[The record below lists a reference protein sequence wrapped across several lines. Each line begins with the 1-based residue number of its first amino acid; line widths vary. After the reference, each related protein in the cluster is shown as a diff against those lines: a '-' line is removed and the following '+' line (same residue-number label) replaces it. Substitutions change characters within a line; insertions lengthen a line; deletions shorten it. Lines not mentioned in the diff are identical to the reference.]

1 MPGPTESELFSG
13 PVCTHSFV
21 SWLTDIHTNTFVF
34 FSPPP
39 TPLSSD
45 VAIGA
50 PKESDYSGAV
60 YIYHGDATGII
71 KKYSMVGAHLNP
83 PALHPSTARFRCKR
97 REIKKKKRLSAPT
110 RL

>member
-1 MPGPTESELFSG
+1 MTDYSHKHIC
-13 PVCTHSFV
+13 VCV
-21 SWLTDIHTNTFVF
+21 
-34 FSPPP
+34 P
-39 TPLSSD
+39 SD

-83 PALHPSTARFRCKR
+83 TPSPPHCIPAPLVLGVNVGK
-97 REIKKKKRLSAPT
+97 
-110 RL
+110 